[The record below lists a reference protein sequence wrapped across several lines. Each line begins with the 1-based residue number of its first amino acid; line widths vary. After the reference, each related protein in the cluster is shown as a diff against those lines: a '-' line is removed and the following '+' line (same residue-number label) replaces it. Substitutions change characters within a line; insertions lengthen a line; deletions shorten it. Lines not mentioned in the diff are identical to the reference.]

1 MRPGVLPLAIVAGI
15 ALAAILGPL
24 LLPWSYDA
32 IDWIAVRAP
41 PLSPGHLLGTYAVG
55 RDLLAR
61 TLAGTRV
68 TLAVAGAAAG
78 VALAIGT
85 LWGMIAG
92 WCGGRI
98 DEAMMRIVDALYAL
112 PFMFVVILLMVV
124 FGRSIGKLMF
134 GLRVVTPE
142 GTRVPAGRIVLRN
155 ILRIIDLALVLP
167 IFFVFISPASQRIGD
182 LAARTL
188 VVKDDS
194 LEAQPKDVEEPPQD
208 IEPPA
213 PA

>member
-32 IDWIAVRAP
+32 IDWSAVRAP
-41 PLSPGHLLGTYAVG
+41 PLSPGHLLGTDAVG

-98 DEAMMRIVDALYAL
+98 DEAIAAFTAAIAVDPRDSAPLTDRG
-112 PFMFVVILLMVV
+112 I
-124 FGRSIGKLMF
+124 
-134 GLRVVTPE
+134 
-142 GTRVPAGRIVLRN
+142 TRF
-155 ILRIIDLALVLP
+155 LA
-167 IFFVFISPASQRIGD
+167 GD
-182 LAARTL
+182 LTAAEADLRHSL
-188 VVKDDS
+188 GLNPADS
-194 LEAQPKDVEEPPQD
+194 YAATVEDVWQELRDVPNQ
-208 IEPPA
+208 
-213 PA
+213 